1 MSQPQTR
8 FQTKQLTRI
17 DHFESG
23 RQNESASEKIP
34 VKLIRIETE
43 AKATGRAGSQPRT
56 ACQEGQDARNLASRV
71 SVRDRFWS
79 LDVRVINLLEPD
91 VVARSQTEEEKEAT
105 SQPAQEATS
114 LPASSDRETA
124 TARECSA
131 RGKAWRE
138 RELHPGQRQT
148 AGGRLTSQPAWRP
161 LPSQPAQLR
170 TFDRELDPS

>member
-131 RGKAWRE
+131 RGKNSARE
-138 RELHPGQRQT
+138 RASSRSETDGWWT
-148 AGGRLTSQPAWRP
+148 AHFPASLAAPAQPASSAED
-161 LPSQPAQLR
+161 L
-170 TFDRELDPS
+170 